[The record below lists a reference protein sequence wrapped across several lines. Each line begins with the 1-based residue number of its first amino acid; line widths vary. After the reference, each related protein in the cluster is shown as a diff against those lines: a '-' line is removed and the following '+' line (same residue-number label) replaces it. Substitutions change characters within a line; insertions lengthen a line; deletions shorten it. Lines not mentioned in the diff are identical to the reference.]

1 MYILYTCL
9 KGTKVDK
16 SKRKKIGRRKLLG
29 ISGGG
34 SEDKKE
40 KLFLFGRP
48 TISLEI
54 GKRGG
59 GGAPA
64 IGQLPRMNRPDQS
77 ELGRN
82 SEKESQE
89 ESVVNG
95 HLDRRAARVA
105 RVFCPWSERLCKK
118 YRGLERGIGKGKS
131 RPFDS
136 SCLLDP
142 GHLVCDLVRDLKR
155 WFGLNWNKKKIGISI
170 EACFYYIDMRR
181 SSRLF
186 FGFG

>member
-1 MYILYTCL
+1 MFIRIIYMFEIM

-48 TISLEI
+48 IISLEI

-59 GGAPA
+59 GGDGTPA
-64 IGQLPRMNRPDQS
+64 IGQPSRMNRPDQS

-89 ESVVNG
+89 
-95 HLDRRAARVA
+95 A
-105 RVFCPWSERLCKK
+105 
-118 YRGLERGIGKGKS
+118 
-131 RPFDS
+131 
-136 SCLLDP
+136 
-142 GHLVCDLVRDLKR
+142 KR
-155 WFGLNWNKKKIGISI
+155 N
-170 EACFYYIDMRR
+170 R
-181 SSRLF
+181 SLMVT
-186 FGFG
+186 